1 MAPVKEGDASR
12 HITRSDPFAAHVS
25 EIGSTQKFSVP
36 CLFGVLHGFG
46 EPALACFNR

>member
-1 MAPVKEGDASR
+1 MLNDKSHDQ
-12 HITRSDPFAAHVS
+12 TPFAAHVG